1 MRGDPRRRRSPN
13 HPSLNDTTGQ
23 ADGSCRS
30 RDAAMPGEEYPLS
43 QPALPISQIAQLLDV
58 PEDALRTLMAE
69 RRTAGDTTLVAL
81 TVTEAARRIGI
92 GRTKLYEYVSSGEIA
107 SVKIGSLRRIPAEA
121 VSEFLARRFRASD
134 FDAAA

>member
-1 MRGDPRRRRSPN
+1 M
-13 HPSLNDTTGQ
+13 
-23 ADGSCRS
+23 
-30 RDAAMPGEEYPLS
+30 S

-69 RRTAGDTTLVAL
+69 RQSAGDTTLVAL
-81 TVTEAARRIGI
+81 TVAEAARRIGI
-92 GRTKLYEYVSSGEIA
+92 GRTKLYEYISSGEIR

-121 VSEFLARRFRASD
+121 VGEFLARRFRASD